1 MSQSQRLRK
10 VLEVAEREER
20 TAAEALA
27 QSEQRVL
34 RQREKQ
40 AELERYEVDYRETLR
55 GRASAGMAASSLR
68 DFHVFIG
75 RLGDAILQQTRV
87 VAQASSER
95 DLCDERWRAAAQRTQ
110 SVRKVME
117 RALAEE
123 MHRAQRR
130 EQNET
135 DERALRA
142 YAAASLARQ
151 AQSHGDARS
160 GDREE

>member
-1 MSQSQRLRK
+1 VSQSQRFQQ

-20 TAAEALA
+20 AAAEVLA
-27 QSEQRVL
+27 QGEQRLL
-34 RQREKQ
+34 RQREKL

-55 GRASAGMAASSLR
+55 ARAAAGMAASSLR

-75 RLGDAILQQTRV
+75 RLGDAVLQQTRA
-87 VAQASSER
+87 VAQASTER

-123 MHRAQRR
+123 TRRTNRR

-142 YAAASLARQ
+142 YAAASLARYAQ
-151 AQSHGDARS
+151 ADGGDA
-160 GDREE
+160 